1 MQEWGSKNIPGNNN
15 IDIKSLHSMYALT
28 GKFNNISL
36 FLLSPR
42 TKIIMVHLYLC
53 GEPQFDTGY
62 KMLNMTSAANIIS
75 TLVIPD
81 TSTF

>member
-15 IDIKSLHSMYALT
+15 IDIKSLHSMYVLT

-42 TKIIMVHLYLC
+42 TKIIMVHL
-53 GEPQFDTGY
+53 F
-62 KMLNMTSAANIIS
+62 MWRTS
-75 TLVIPD
+75 V
-81 TSTF
+81 